1 MPDVMRPD
9 GTTIHYE
16 VFGDPGAMPLLL
28 LAPGGVNS
36 QIGFWE
42 RSIINPIAEFAD
54 EFQVIGMDQRHCG
67 ASKTGLAAFSYE
79 SAMLDQAAVLD
90 DLGIQRA
97 HVMGG
102 CIGCAYA
109 LRLAD
114 QAPARVAG
122 LVMQDP
128 VGLDETNSPETFYE
142 MFNPTIRLAR
152 AEGLEAVIEAAR
164 RDPIFMQN
172 NEAGPFA
179 QRIHDEPL
187 FAEAALRLRREG
199 YIALVVEFRDGMWPD
214 RPPYFAV
221 NEVSVRRARA
231 PMLVLPGADPFHPT
245 GIGRKICNDAPDA
258 RCLDVDA
265 RSDSKLADTI
275 GSIRA
280 FLREHATDEW
290 RRRTP

>member
-16 VFGDPGAMPLLL
+16 AFGSGFPLLL

-36 QIGFWE
+36 QIEFWQ
-42 RSIINPIAEFAD
+42 RSIINPIESFAD
-54 EFQVIGMDQRHCG
+54 EFMVIGMDQRHCG
-67 ASKTGLAAFSYE
+67 RSKTGLTPFSYDE
-79 SAMLDQAAVLD
+79 AMQDQIAVLN
-90 DLGIQRA
+90 DLGLARA

-114 QAPARVAG
+114 QAPARIAG
-122 LVMQDP
+122 AVMQDP
-128 VGLDETNSPETFYE
+128 VGLDQTNSLETFYA

-152 AEGLEAVIEAAR
+152 AEGLEAVIESAQ

-179 QRIHDEPL
+179 QRIHDDPL
-187 FAEAALRLRREG
+187 FADALRAIRREG
-199 YIALVVEFRDGMWPD
+199 YIALVVEFRDGMWPQQ
-214 RPPYFAV
+214 PPYFAV
-221 NEVSVRRARA
+221 NEVAVQRSHA

-245 GIGRKICNDAPDA
+245 GIGRRICNEAPNA
-258 RCLDVDA
+258 RCLAVDA
-265 RSDSKLADTI
+265 RSEDNLPATLDA
-275 GSIRA
+275 IRA
-280 FLREHATDEW
+280 FLREHAA
-290 RRRTP
+290 

>member
-1 MPDVMRPD
+1 MPEVMRSD

-16 VFGDPGAMPLLL
+16 VFGDPEAMPLLL

-67 ASKTGLAAFSYE
+67 ASKTGLVPFDYEAA
-79 SAMLDQAAVLD
+79 MMDQAAVLD

-128 VGLDETNSPETFYE
+128 VGLDETNSTETFYD

-179 QRIHDEPL
+179 QRIHDDPL
-187 FAEAALRLRREG
+187 FAEATLGLRREG

-214 RPPYFAV
+214 APPYFAV
-221 NEVSVRRARA
+221 NDVAVQRTHA

-245 GIGRKICNDAPDA
+245 GIGRKICNDAPNA
-258 RCLDVDA
+258 RCLDADA
-265 RSDSKLADTI
+265 RGDAKLPATLEA
-275 GSIRA
+275 IRE
-280 FLREHATDEW
+280 FLREHAVEDW
-290 RRRTP
+290 KRRAA

>member
-16 VFGDPGAMPLLL
+16 VFGSGFPLLL

-36 QIGFWE
+36 QIEFWQ
-42 RSIINPIAEFAD
+42 RSIINPIESFAD
-54 EFQVIGMDQRHCG
+54 EFMVIGMDQRHCG
-67 ASKTGLAAFSYE
+67 RSKTGLTPFSYGE
-79 SAMLDQAAVLD
+79 AMQDQIAVLN
-90 DLGIQRA
+90 DLGLARA

-114 QAPARVAG
+114 QAPARIAG
-122 LVMQDP
+122 AVMQDP
-128 VGLDETNSPETFYE
+128 VGLDQTNSLETFYA

-152 AEGLEAVIEAAR
+152 AEGLEAVIESAQ

-179 QRIHDEPL
+179 QRIHDDPL
-187 FAEAALRLRREG
+187 FADALRAIRREG
-199 YIALVVEFRDGMWPD
+199 YIALVVEFRDGMWPQQ
-214 RPPYFAV
+214 PPYFAV
-221 NEVSVRRARA
+221 NEVAVQRSHA

-245 GIGRKICNDAPDA
+245 GIGERICNEAPNA
-258 RCLDVDA
+258 RCLAVDA
-265 RSDSKLADTI
+265 RAEDNLPATLD
-275 GSIRA
+275 SIRA
-280 FLREHATDEW
+280 FLREHAG
-290 RRRTP
+290 

>member
-16 VFGDPGAMPLLL
+16 VFGSGFPLLL

-36 QIGFWE
+36 QIEFWQ
-42 RSIINPIAEFAD
+42 RSIINPIESFAD
-54 EFQVIGMDQRHCG
+54 EFMVIGMDQRHCG
-67 ASKTGLAAFSYE
+67 RSKTGLTPFSYDE
-79 SAMLDQAAVLD
+79 AMQDQIAVLN
-90 DLGIQRA
+90 DLGLARA

-114 QAPARVAG
+114 QAPARIAG
-122 LVMQDP
+122 AVMQDP
-128 VGLDETNSPETFYE
+128 VGLDQTNSLETFYA

-152 AEGLEAVIEAAR
+152 AEGLEAVIESAQ

-179 QRIHDEPL
+179 QRIHDDPL
-187 FAEAALRLRREG
+187 FADALRAIRREG
-199 YIALVVEFRDGMWPD
+199 YIALVVEFRDGMWPQQ
-214 RPPYFAV
+214 PPYFAV
-221 NEVSVRRARA
+221 NEVAVQRSHA

-245 GIGRKICNDAPDA
+245 GIGQRICNEAPNA
-258 RCLDVDA
+258 RCLAVDA
-265 RSDSKLADTI
+265 RAEDNLPATLE
-275 GSIRA
+275 SIRA
-280 FLREHATDEW
+280 FLREHAG
-290 RRRTP
+290 

>member
-16 VFGDPGAMPLLL
+16 VFGGGFPLLL

-36 QIGFWE
+36 QIEFWQ
-42 RSIINPIAEFAD
+42 RSLINPIESFAD
-54 EFQVIGMDQRHCG
+54 EFTVIGMDQRHCG
-67 ASKTGLAAFSYE
+67 RSKTGLTPFSYDE
-79 SAMLDQAAVLD
+79 AMQDQIAVLN
-90 DLGIQRA
+90 DLGLARA

-114 QAPARVAG
+114 QAPARIAG
-122 LVMQDP
+122 AVMQDP
-128 VGLDETNSPETFYE
+128 VGLDQTNSLETFYA

-152 AEGLEAVIEAAR
+152 AEGLEAVIESAQ

-179 QRIHDEPL
+179 QRIHDDPL
-187 FAEAALRLRREG
+187 FADALRAIRREG
-199 YIALVVEFRDGMWPD
+199 YIALVVEFRDGMWPQQ
-214 RPPYFAV
+214 PPYFAV
-221 NEVSVRRARA
+221 NEVAVQRSHA

-245 GIGRKICNDAPDA
+245 GIGERICNEAPNA
-258 RCLDVDA
+258 RCLAVDA
-265 RSDSKLADTI
+265 RAEDNLPATLE
-275 GSIRA
+275 SIRA
-280 FLREHATDEW
+280 FLREHAG
-290 RRRTP
+290 